1 MRLSDTDKN
10 QWVKF
15 AQLENICQGGKFEPG
30 IACAIQGFK
39 IFYVELS
46 LKFVQGVSKLKL
58 SFIVV
63 SLLVSLVF
71 ASHSYAAKVSSAISD
86 QGDTVHLEL
95 SGQQNW
101 DYDLRRVEKAGKS
114 FVQLTVDAMDEASL
128 RKMQSFKS
136 DLVSSVSVDKS
147 GPDGKYI
154 VSFQIPGDEV
164 ESFDYLTDQP
174 SRLVIDFYAN
184 SQNKAKPVAAAAK
197 ETKKAKEETDG
208 ENDGGKALT
217 ELPKKNAKLA
227 ELPAKG
233 KTAAAKAGKDGK
245 TRKPATADVLVVK
258 NDGPNS
264 HDSTESRSGLFDGG
278 DPNFE
283 RFSIKDYEIK
293 EDALLRS
300 KESYFIPYPMIRP
313 ENNYWEKMKIASP
326 IYEIAPKTT
335 DENKQARLLLTLF
348 ENKRYAVYLKTEEW
362 FTKKYPESE
371 YNDLI
376 DFMTADVYKNL
387 WQDKEDP
394 KYYEIAQVKY
404 KQAIQKHPKSPLVE
418 RTSLMLGNMALEKGD
433 SMDAIRLFNDHIEKG
448 YGGKADALSN
458 DLARMGTGIAY
469 LKLNRYQEAAD
480 IFTKLQK
487 ESPHKEMKAEAAYRE
502 GDVYVQA
509 KNYQKAVDT
518 YKDAVKKYP
527 EYQSEYPNAFYNQ
540 AEALFGMGNYRQ
552 ALDAYLDFMKKFPS
566 HEHAAFAMTRM
577 GELLD
582 ILGAD
587 KSRVIGAYLETYFR
601 YGESNNA
608 IISRLRLTSARM
620 KGMKPKEVE
629 AATKEI
635 LSLVKKL
642 DIPNI
647 EQFGTIMIAEGYT
660 ARGEHEKAIDLLTK
674 YYQENPTTVD
684 RDLVKNRIIGNI
696 TDEIRNQIAAGD
708 FIKALKTHSKYAE
721 SWLKNSDRIDTKYYL
736 AQAFEMA
743 GAQAEADKYYRDV
756 LNQVYAIKGSST
768 DKELT
773 ANKRKP
779 SEDEL
784 NLRLAVVAY
793 QEKKFNQSY
802 DYLRNVKNPETL
814 TEPQQIERVR
824 VAVDLL
830 EKRGDLDSAVRY
842 LTELLKTW
850 KGQAALVADPYL
862 RLAQLEMKQNKPDA
876 AIESLKKIDVLM
888 ADSKAVPV
896 NTHEKSLELL
906 GQLYLDKGDSANA
919 ITALDKLLG
928 TYEEARPLS
937 SYRYKLGQI
946 YFKKGEVQKA
956 ADVWDKLKSQK
967 NQFWYNLAQEQ
978 LKNSEWRDDYK
989 KYIQRIPAMSK
1000 QQ

>member
-1 MRLSDTDKN
+1 MNPS
-10 QWVKF
+10 V
-15 AQLENICQGGKFEPG
+15 
-30 IACAIQGFK
+30 IAI
-39 IFYVELS
+39 S
-46 LKFVQGVSKLKL
+46 L
-58 SFIVV
+58 I
-63 SLLVSLVF
+63 VSLVF
-71 ASHSYAAKVSSAISD
+71 VAPAHAAKISSLITD

-114 FVQLTVDAMDEASL
+114 YLQLTVDAMDDASL
-128 RKMQSFKS
+128 KKLSSFKS
-136 DLVSSVSVDKS
+136 DMVTGVNVDKA

-154 VSFQIPGDEV
+154 VSFQITGEEV

-174 SRLVIDFYAN
+174 SRLIVDFYVN
-184 SQNKAKPVAAAAK
+184 SQNKKSADTAAK
-197 ETKKAKEETDG
+197 TET
-208 ENDGGKALT
+208 T
-217 ELPKKNAKLA
+217 ELPKKAAKSA
-227 ELPAKG
+227 ETAVKS
-233 KTAAAKAGKDGK
+233 KTASAKTGKDGK

-283 RFSIKDYEIK
+283 RFTMKDYEYK
-293 EDALLRS
+293 EDAMLRS
-300 KESYFIPYPMIRP
+300 KEGYFIPYPMIRA
-313 ENNYWEKMKIASP
+313 ENHYWERMKIASP
-326 IYEIAPKTT
+326 IYEIAPKQT

-362 FTKKYPESE
+362 FQKKYPESE
-371 YNDLI
+371 YSDLV

-433 SMDAIRLFNDHIEKG
+433 SMDAIRLFNEHIEKN
-448 YGGKADALSN
+448 YAGKADALSN
-458 DLARMGTGIAY
+458 DLARIGTGLAY
-469 LKLNRYQEAAD
+469 LKLNRYQESAD
-480 IFTKLQK
+480 VLQKLQK
-487 ESPHKEMKAEAAYRE
+487 ESPYKEIKSEAAYRE

-509 KNYQKAVDT
+509 KNYQKAVDS
-518 YKDAVKKYP
+518 YKDAIKKYP

-552 ALDAYLDFMKKFPS
+552 ALEVYLDFMKKFPS

-587 KSRVIGAYLETYFR
+587 KSRVVGAYLETYFR

-608 IISRLRLTSARM
+608 IIARLRLTSARM
-620 KGMKPKEVE
+620 KGMKPKESD

-660 ARGEHEKAIDLLTK
+660 SRGEHEKAIDLLTK
-674 YYQENPTTVD
+674 YYQENPTSVD
-684 RDLVKNRIIGNI
+684 RDLVKRRIVSNI
-696 TDEIRNQIAAGD
+696 TDEIKGHIAAGD
-708 FIKALKTHSKYAE
+708 FIKALKTHTKYSE
-721 SWLKNSDRIDTKYYL
+721 GWLKNSDRMDTKFYL
-736 AQAFEMA
+736 AEAFEMA
-743 GAQAEADKYYRDV
+743 GAQEQAEKYYRDV
-756 LNQVYAIKGSST
+756 LNQAYSIKGSAT

-773 ANKRKP
+773 ATKRKP

-784 NLRLAVVAY
+784 NLRLAVTTF
-793 QEKKFNQSY
+793 QQKKLNQSY
-802 DYLRNVKNPETL
+802 DYLRSIKNPENL

-842 LTELLKTW
+842 LTELLRTW

-862 RLAQLEMKQNKPDA
+862 RLAQLEVKQSKPDA

-888 ADSKAVPV
+888 SDSKVVPV
-896 NTHEKSLELL
+896 TTHSKSLELL
-906 GQLYLDKGDSANA
+906 GQLYLDKGDTTNA
-919 ITALDKLLG
+919 IAAYDKLLT
-928 TYEEARPLS
+928 TYEENRPLS
-937 SYRYKLGQI
+937 SIRYKLGQI

-956 ADVWDKLKSQK
+956 ADVWSSLKGQK

-978 LKNSEWRDDYK
+978 LRNSEWSGDYK

>member
-1 MRLSDTDKN
+1 M
-10 QWVKF
+10 
-15 AQLENICQGGKFEPG
+15 
-30 IACAIQGFK
+30 
-39 IFYVELS
+39 
-46 LKFVQGVSKLKL
+46 KL
-58 SFIVV
+58 SFSVV
-63 SLLVSLVF
+63 ILLVSLVF
-71 ASHSYAAKVSSAISD
+71 APHARAAKISSLIAD

-101 DYDLRRVEKAGKS
+101 NYDLRRVEKAGKS
-114 FVQLTVDAMDEASL
+114 YLQLTVDAMDETSL
-128 RKMQSFKS
+128 RKLQAFKS
-136 DLVSSVSVDKS
+136 DMISNVTVDKA

-154 VSFQIPGDEV
+154 VNFQVVGDEV

-174 SRLVIDFYAN
+174 SRLIVDFYVNA
-184 SQNKAKPVAAAAK
+184 QNKVSTQNKVP
-197 ETKKAKEETDG
+197 
-208 ENDGGKALT
+208 T
-217 ELPKKNAKLA
+217 ELPKKEAKA
-227 ELPAKG
+227 PETPAKP
-233 KTAAAKAGKDGK
+233 KTAETKVGKGGK

-283 RFSIKDYEIK
+283 RFTIKDYEIK
-293 EDALLRS
+293 EEALLRS
-300 KESYFIPYPMIRP
+300 KDGYFIPYPMIRP
-313 ENNYWEKMKIASP
+313 ENHYWERMKIASP
-326 IYEIAPKTT
+326 IYEITAKPT

-362 FTKKYPESE
+362 FQKKYPESE

-376 DFMTADVYKNL
+376 DFMTADVYKNM
-387 WQDKEDP
+387 WQEKEDP

-404 KQAIQKHPKSPLVE
+404 KQALQKHPKSPLVE
-418 RTSLMLGNMALEKGD
+418 RTSLMLGNMALEKND
-433 SMDAIRLFNDHIEKG
+433 AMDAIRLFNDHIEKG
-448 YGGKADALSN
+448 HAGKAEALSN
-458 DLARMGTGIAY
+458 DLARIGMGLAY

-480 IFTKLQK
+480 ILTKLQK
-487 ESPHKEMKAEAAYRE
+487 DSPYKEIKSEAAYRE

-518 YKDAVKKYP
+518 YRDAIKKYP

-552 ALDAYLDFMKKFPS
+552 ALDSYLEFMKKFPS

-587 KSRVIGAYLETYFR
+587 KSRVIGAFLETYFR

-608 IISRLRLTSARM
+608 IIARLRLTSARM
-620 KGMKPKEVE
+620 KGMKPKESD

-647 EQFGTIMIAEGYT
+647 EQFGTIMISEGYT
-660 ARGEHEKAIDLLTK
+660 SRGEHDKAINLLTK

-684 RDLVKNRIIGNI
+684 RDLLKRRIMGNI
-696 TDEIRNQIAAGD
+696 TSEMREQVGSGN

-721 SWLKNSDRIDTKYYL
+721 NWLKNNDRIDTKFYL
-736 AQAFEMA
+736 AEAFEMA
-743 GAQAEADKYYRDV
+743 GAQEEAEKHYRDV
-756 LNQVYAIKGSST
+756 LNQVYAIKGT
-768 DKELT
+768 AKDKELI

-779 SEDEL
+779 NEDEL
-784 NLRLAVVAY
+784 NLRLAATTF
-793 QEKKFNQSY
+793 QQKKFNQSY
-802 DYLRNVKNPETL
+802 DYLRNIKNPETL
-814 TEPQQIERVR
+814 SENQQIERVR

-850 KGQAALVADPYL
+850 KGQAALVAEPYL
-862 RLAQLEMKQNKPDA
+862 RLAQLEVKQGKPES
-876 AIESLKKIDVLM
+876 AIESLKKVDVLM

-896 NTHEKSLELL
+896 NVHAKSLELL
-906 GQLYLDKGDSANA
+906 GQLYLDKEDNTNA
-919 ITALDKLLG
+919 ISAYSKLLN
-928 TYEEARPLS
+928 TYEETRPLS
-937 SYRYKLGQI
+937 SIRYKLGQI

-956 ADVWDKLKSQK
+956 ADVWGSLKSQK

-989 KYIQRIPAMSK
+989 KYIQRIPAMS
-1000 QQ
+1000 QQQ

>member
-1 MRLSDTDKN
+1 
-10 QWVKF
+10 
-15 AQLENICQGGKFEPG
+15 
-30 IACAIQGFK
+30 
-39 IFYVELS
+39 
-46 LKFVQGVSKLKL
+46 LKS

-71 ASHSYAAKVSSAISD
+71 APHANAAKISSLISD

-114 FVQLTVDAMDEASL
+114 YLQLTVDAMDETSL
-128 RKMQSFKS
+128 KKIQSFKS
-136 DLVSSVSVDKS
+136 DMVTGVTVDKS
-147 GPDGKYI
+147 GPDGKYVI
-154 VSFQIPGDEV
+154 NFQVPGDEV

-174 SRLVIDFYAN
+174 SRLIVDFYVNA
-184 SQNKAKPVAAAAK
+184 QNKVKPVADKEEKAKPAKDASETELSKK
-197 ETKKAKEETDG
+197 ETKV
-208 ENDGGKALT
+208 
-217 ELPKKNAKLA
+217 A
-227 ELPAKG
+227 EIPAKG
-233 KTAAAKAGKDGK
+233 KTAIAKASKEGKG
-245 TRKPATADVLVVK
+245 RKPATADVLVVK

-293 EDALLRS
+293 EDAMLRS
-300 KESYFIPYPMIRP
+300 KEGYYIPYPMIRP
-313 ENNYWEKMKIASP
+313 ENHYWERMKIASP
-326 IYEIAPKTT
+326 IYEIAPKQT

-362 FTKKYPESE
+362 FQKKYPESE

-376 DFMTADVYKNL
+376 DFMTADVYKNM

-404 KQAIQKHPKSPLVE
+404 KQALQKHPKSPLVE

-433 SMDAIRLFNDHIEKG
+433 SMDALRLFNDHIEQG
-448 YGGKADALSN
+448 RGGKPDALSN
-458 DLARMGTGIAY
+458 DLARIGTGISY
-469 LKLNRYQEAAD
+469 LKLNRYQESSE
-480 IFTKLQK
+480 IFVKLQK
-487 ESPHKEMKAEAAYRE
+487 ESPYKEIKSEAAYRE

-518 YKDAVKKYP
+518 YRDAIKKYP
-527 EYQSEYPNAFYNQ
+527 EYQNEYPNAFYNQ

-552 ALDAYLDFMKKFPS
+552 SLDAYLDFMKKFPS

-587 KSRVIGAYLETYFR
+587 KSRVIGAFLETYFR

-608 IISRLRLTSARM
+608 IIARLRLTSARM
-620 KGMKPKEVE
+620 KGMKPKEAD

-647 EQFGTIMIAEGYT
+647 EQFGTLMISEGYT
-660 ARGEHEKAIDLLTK
+660 SRGEHEKAIDLLTRF
-674 YYQENPTTVD
+674 YQQNPTTVD
-684 RDLVKNRIIGNI
+684 RDLVKRRIVGNI
-696 TDEIRNQIAAGD
+696 TDEIREQVKSGN
-708 FIKALKTHSKYAE
+708 FIKALKAHSKYAE
-721 SWLKNSDRIDTKYYL
+721 NWLKNSDRIDTKFFL
-736 AQAFEMA
+736 AEAFEMA
-743 GAQAEADKYYRDV
+743 GAQEEAEKHYRDV
-756 LNQVYAIKGSST
+756 LNQVYAIKGSAT

-773 ANKRKP
+773 ATHRKP

-784 NLRLAVVAY
+784 NLRLAVTAF
-793 QEKKFNQSY
+793 QQKKLNQSY
-802 DYLRNVKNPETL
+802 DYLRAIKNPETL
-814 TEPQQIERVR
+814 SEDQQIERVR

-842 LTELLKTW
+842 LTELLRTW
-850 KGQAALVADPYL
+850 KGQAGLVAEPYL
-862 RLAQLEMKQNKPDA
+862 RLAQLEVRQGKPEA

-888 ADSKAVPV
+888 ADSKIVPV
-896 NTHEKSLELL
+896 NTHAKSLEML
-906 GQLYLDKGDSANA
+906 GQLYLDKGENKNA
-919 ITALDKLLG
+919 IAAFDKLLN
-928 TYEEARPLS
+928 TYEEKRPLS
-937 SYRYKLGQI
+937 SIRYKLGQI

-956 ADVWDKLKSQK
+956 ADVWSSLKNQK

-978 LKNSEWRDDYK
+978 LKNSEWRDDYQ

>member
-1 MRLSDTDKN
+1 M
-10 QWVKF
+10 KF
-15 AQLENICQGGKFEPG
+15 G
-30 IACAIQGFK
+30 
-39 IFYVELS
+39 
-46 LKFVQGVSKLKL
+46 
-58 SFIVV
+58 FIVV
-63 SLLVSLVF
+63 SLLVSLVSASF
-71 ASHSYAAKVSSAISD
+71 ANAAKISSLIAD

-101 DYDLRRVEKAGKS
+101 DYDLRRVEKSGKS
-114 FVQLTVDAMDEASL
+114 YLQLTVDAMDDASL
-128 RKMQSFKS
+128 KKLLSFKS
-136 DLVSSVSVDKS
+136 DMVTSVSVDKS

-154 VSFQIPGDEV
+154 VSFQVPGDEI

-174 SRLVIDFYAN
+174 SRLIVDFYVNA
-184 SQNKAKPVAAAAK
+184 QNKKPATTAKAAKPAAAAK
-197 ETKKAKEETDG
+197 AAENEEGD
-208 ENDGGKALT
+208 APT
-217 ELPKKNAKLA
+217 ELPKKNAKST
-227 ELPAKG
+227 ETPAKS
-233 KTAAAKAGKDGK
+233 KTVAAKAGKDGK

-283 RFSIKDYEIK
+283 RFTIKDYEIK
-293 EDALLRS
+293 EDAMLRS
-300 KESYFIPYPMIRP
+300 KEGYFIPYPMIRA
-313 ENNYWEKMKIASP
+313 ENHYWERMKIASP
-326 IYEIAPKTT
+326 IYEIAPKQT

-362 FTKKYPESE
+362 FQKKYPESE
-371 YNDLI
+371 YNDLV

-433 SMDAIRLFNDHIEKG
+433 SMDAIRLFNEHIEKG
-448 YGGKADALSN
+448 YAGKADALSN
-458 DLARMGTGIAY
+458 DLAKIGTGIAY

-487 ESPHKEMKAEAAYRE
+487 ESPYKEIKSEAAYRE

-518 YKDAVKKYP
+518 YKDAIKKYP
-527 EYQSEYPNAFYNQ
+527 EYQNEYPNAFYNQ

-608 IISRLRLTSARM
+608 IIARLRLTSARM
-620 KGMKPKEVE
+620 KGMKPKEAD

-647 EQFGTIMIAEGYT
+647 EQFGTLMIAEGYT

-674 YYQENPTTVD
+674 YYQQNPTTVD
-684 RDLVKNRIIGNI
+684 RDLVKRRIVGNI
-696 TDEIRNQIAAGD
+696 TDEIHDQINAGD

-721 SWLKNSDRIDTKYYL
+721 NWLKNSDRIDTKFYL
-736 AQAFEMA
+736 ANAFEMA
-743 GAQAEADKYYRDV
+743 GAQEQAEKYYRDV
-756 LNQVYAIKGSST
+756 LNQVYAIKGST
-768 DKELT
+768 ADKELT
-773 ANKRKP
+773 ATKRKP

-784 NLRLAVVAY
+784 NLRLANTTF
-793 QEKKFNQSY
+793 QQKKFNQAY
-802 DYLRNVKNPETL
+802 DYLRNIKNPENL
-814 TEPQQIERVR
+814 SEAQQIERVR

-850 KGQAALVADPYL
+850 KGQASLVAEPYL
-862 RLAQLEMKQNKPDA
+862 RLAQLEVKQGKPDS
-876 AIESLKKIDVLM
+876 AIESLKKIDILM
-888 ADSKAVPV
+888 NDSKAVPV
-896 NTHEKSLELL
+896 NVHAKSLELL
-906 GQLYLDKGDSANA
+906 GQLYLDKGDGPNA
-919 ITALDKLLG
+919 IAAFDKLLS
-928 TYEEARPLS
+928 TYEETRPLS
-937 SYRYKLGQI
+937 SIRYKLGQI

-956 ADVWDKLKSQK
+956 ADVWSPLKGHK